1 MLVECR
7 TWAGGRA
14 EGTGKAGKYWEPLAA
29 ARPSRLAGLRPRQ
42 AVLSVT
48 KEIAEN
54 KRWSWLSAEPWEGSA
69 KAEPGACARLLSS
82 SDYTF
87 HDVWQAL

>member
-1 MLVECR
+1 MNIGPGQRQE
-7 TWAGGRA
+7 A
-14 EGTGKAGKYWEPLAA
+14 EQREQVKLGSTGSFWLLLDPH
-29 ARPSRLAGLRPRQ
+29 PLAGLRPKQ

-87 HDVWQAL
+87 HDVWKAL